1 MTKPLSIPLFLVL
14 SLSFDGQAQTS
25 PARKDLR
32 DAAAAVDCEVLAKQ
46 PSPAMT
52 VEACRAQQAA
62 YGGLGQAVNTPGGE
76 RPGDESMS
84 CAQIIAEMKSSHFA
98 GVSAET
104 AQAGVVAGQQLQDT
118 YQRRMALAGTMGAQ
132 HMGESMAVAAAPNAV
147 QGAVMYKQTAEQQ
160 ALARDAAAEMQP
172 VRTRAMMA
180 NAASADELAANLQAN
195 PRFAR
200 LMQLVMQKN
209 CQYSDAPPGSTP

>member
-84 CAQIIAEMKSSHFA
+84 CAHNIAEMKSSHFA

-118 YQRRMALAGTMGAQ
+118 YQRRMAKAGTMGAR
-132 HMGESMAVAAAPNAV
+132 HMSESMAVAGAPNAV

-172 VRTRAMMA
+172 ARNRAMAA
-180 NAASADELAANLQAN
+180 NAASANELATNLQAN

-200 LMQLVMQKN
+200 LMQLVLQKN
-209 CQYSDAPPGSTP
+209 CPYSDAPGY

>member
-1 MTKPLSIPLFLVL
+1 MAKPLSIALFFVL
-14 SLSFDGQAQTS
+14 SLSLVGRTETR
-25 PARKDLR
+25 PASSDLSS
-32 DAAAAVDCEVLAKQ
+32 AAAALDCEALAKQ

-52 VEACRAQQAA
+52 VETCRAQQAA

-76 RPGDESMS
+76 RPGDESMT
-84 CAQIIAEMKSSHFA
+84 CAQIIAEMQSSHFA
-98 GVSAET
+98 GVSPET

-118 YQRRMALAGTMGAQ
+118 YQRRMAMAGTMSAQ
-132 HMGESMAVAAAPNAV
+132 HMGESMAVAGAPNAV

-172 VRTRAMMA
+172 ARTRAMMA
-180 NAASADELAANLQAN
+180 NAASANELATNLQAN

-200 LMQLVMQKN
+200 LMQLVLQKN
-209 CQYSDAPPGSTP
+209 CQYSDAPPGS